1 MSAGKEYKP
10 DTVLDHEFDGI
21 QEYDNRLP
29 NWWLWT
35 LWATIVFSLVYW
47 LVFHTY
53 GVAKLPIAAYVQEME
68 SSGGS
73 LADLKEMESSGG
85 SLADLSLR
93 GLTAADL
100 EAFATDPAKLA
111 EGEQVWLKT
120 CQVCHKATGEGLVG
134 PNLTD
139 DYWVHGGDAIS
150 IHNTVVHGVVE
161 KGMAA
166 WGRQL
171 GADRVDAVVAY
182 VLTLRGTHVEGKAP
196 EGDYW
201 VPEVTGTG
209 PEEEAAPA
217 EEETIAAES

>member
-1 MSAGKEYKP
+1 MSAGKEYKH
-10 DTVLDHEFDGI
+10 DTVLDHDFDGI

-35 LWATIVFSLVYW
+35 LWGTIIFSLGYW

-53 GVAKLPIAAYVQEME
+53 GVAKLPVAAYEAEME
-68 SSGGS
+68 SAGGS
-73 LADLKEMESSGG
+73 LADLGV
-85 SLADLSLR
+85 R

-100 EAFATDPAKLA
+100 EAFAADPAKLA
-111 EGEQVWLKT
+111 EGQRVYSTT
-120 CQVCHKATGEGLVG
+120 CQVCHLDKGQGLVG

-139 DYWVHGGDAIS
+139 DYWIHGGDPLS
-150 IHNTVVHGVVE
+150 IHNTIVHGVVE

-182 VLTLRGTHVEGKAP
+182 LLTLRGTHVEGKAP
-196 EGDYW
+196 QGDLW
-201 VPEVTGTG
+201 VPEGAADAPAG
-209 PEEEAAPA
+209 AADEEATAV
-217 EEETIAAES
+217 EG

>member
-1 MSAGKEYKP
+1 MSAEKEYKP
-10 DTVLDHEFDGI
+10 DTVLDHDFDGI

-35 LWATIVFSLVYW
+35 LWGTIVFSLGYW

-53 GVAKLPIAAYVQEME
+53 GIAKLPVAAYEV
-68 SSGGS
+68 
-73 LADLKEMESSGG
+73 EMESSGG
-85 SLADLSLR
+85 SLADLSVR

-100 EAFATDPAKLA
+100 EAFAKDPAKLA
-111 EGEQVWLKT
+111 EGKLVWSST

-139 DYWVHGGDAIS
+139 DYWVHGGDALS
-150 IHNTVVHGVVE
+150 IHKTVVHGVVD

-171 GADRVDAVVAY
+171 GANRVDAVVAY
-182 VLTLRGTHVEGKAP
+182 LLTLRGTHIEGKAP

-201 VPEVTGTG
+201 VPE
-209 PEEEAAPA
+209 PASEA
-217 EEETIAAES
+217 ETTEETATAGEKTPDVEG

>member
-1 MSAGKEYKP
+1 MSAEREYKH
-10 DTVLDHEFDGI
+10 DTVLDHDFDGI

-35 LWATIVFSLVYW
+35 LWGTIIFSLGYW

-53 GVAKLPIAAYVQEME
+53 GVAKLPVAAYEAEMA
-68 SSGGS
+68 ST
-73 LADLKEMESSGG
+73 GG
-85 SLADLSLR
+85 SLADLSVR

-100 EAFATDPAKLA
+100 EAFSTDEAKLA
-111 EGEQVWLKT
+111 EGKEVYVKN
-120 CQVCHKATGEGLVG
+120 CRVCHLDRGQGLVG

-139 DYWVHGGDAIS
+139 DYWIHGGDALS
-150 IHNTVVHGVVE
+150 IHNTIVHGVVE

-182 VLTLRGTHVEGKAP
+182 LLTLRGTQVEGKAP
-196 EGDYW
+196 EGELWTPADAAG
-201 VPEVTGTG
+201 E
-209 PEEEAAPA
+209 APA
-217 EEETIAAES
+217 ETVTEMSGGEAPGVEG

>member
-1 MSAGKEYKP
+1 MSAEKEYKP
-10 DTVLDHEFDGI
+10 DTVLDHDFDGI

-35 LWATIVFSLVYW
+35 LWGTIIFGLGYW

-53 GVAKLPIAAYVQEME
+53 GVAKLPVAAYEAAME

-73 LADLKEMESSGG
+73 LADLGV
-85 SLADLSLR
+85 R

-100 EAFATDPAKLA
+100 EAFSADPAKLA
-111 EGEQVWLKT
+111 EGKLIWSTT
-120 CQVCHKATGEGLVG
+120 CQVCHKERGEGLVG

-139 DYWVHGGDAIS
+139 DYWVHGGDPLS
-150 IHNTVVHGVVE
+150 LHNTVVNGVVD

-171 GADRVDAVVAY
+171 GANRVDAVVAY
-182 VLTLRGTHVEGKAP
+182 MLTLRFTHIEGKAP
-196 EGDYW
+196 EGEYW
-201 VPEVTGTG
+201 VPDATAETG
-209 PEEEAAPA
+209 PAAETPTEGEEATAV
-217 EEETIAAES
+217 EG